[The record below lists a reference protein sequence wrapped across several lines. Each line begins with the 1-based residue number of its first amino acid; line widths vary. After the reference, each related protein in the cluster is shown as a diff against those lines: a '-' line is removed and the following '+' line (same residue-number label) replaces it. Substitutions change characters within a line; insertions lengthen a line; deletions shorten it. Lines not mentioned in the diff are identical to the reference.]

1 VLDCSN
7 DDFRGA
13 LFAAFLVSAG
23 PRFYYMCAPV
33 DADPSSSA
41 VWHPEFEYPLGQP
54 KGDAVRVPRSLS
66 SMQGEP
72 VLRREFGDGTVALF
86 QGMAG
91 NVTGLGV
98 GCVRWANGKVTGT
111 CPPIDA
117 LS

>member
-1 VLDCSN
+1 MLDCSN

-41 VWHPEFEYPLGQP
+41 VWHPEFDYP
-54 KGDAVRVPRSLS
+54 RVLRSLS

-91 NVTGLGV
+91 NATGLGV